1 MMMNPTAFEKP
12 RSTLKGG
19 RVIPK
24 KLSSLVSSVST
35 FLKEF
40 IGAVKSLMG

>member
-1 MMMNPTAFEKP
+1 MMNPTAFEKP
-12 RSTLKGG
+12 RSIKED

-24 KLSSLVSSVST
+24 TLSSLVNSVST

-40 IGAVKSLMG
+40 VGAVKSLMG

>member
-1 MMMNPTAFEKP
+1 MMNPTAFEKP
-12 RSTLKGG
+12 RSTLKED

-24 KLSSLVSSVST
+24 AHSSLINSIST

>member
-1 MMMNPTAFEKP
+1 MMNPTAFEKP
-12 RSTLKGG
+12 RSTSKE
-19 RVIPK
+19 RRAIPK
-24 KLSSLVSSVST
+24 LLSSLVNLVST

>member
-1 MMMNPTAFEKP
+1 MMNPTAFEKP
-12 RSTLKGG
+12 RSTLKES

-24 KLSSLVSSVST
+24 TLNSLVNSVSI